1 MMLVSPCMM
10 VLITLLNGRY
20 FLYTPNPY
28 YHDVIIDENRLH
40 TIPFCRE
47 QFSVKV
53 IEVDGNME
61 EDDKGTAEE
70 QFKTSDGNLDDENFT
85 VSGVACPLP
94 AKDTQQELDNLIDSL
109 LPRRGASKNILNDGS
124 RVAQLNW
131 DYANGDAV
139 KELSTDGFFTMTF
152 PTIFINGSCDFTI
165 ANLKSVKYDSLH
177 SN

>member
-61 EDDKGTAEE
+61 EDDKGTSEE
-70 QFKTSDGNLDDENFT
+70 QFKTIDGNLDDENFT

-109 LPRRGASKNILNDGS
+109 LP
-124 RVAQLNW
+124 
-131 DYANGDAV
+131 
-139 KELSTDGFFTMTF
+139 
-152 PTIFINGSCDFTI
+152 
-165 ANLKSVKYDSLH
+165 
-177 SN
+177 